1 MSPVIAFDIAVVAQ
15 KVKSSIEDR
24 CVSEKVGGGG
34 WISSR
39 SGWLLELLT
48 ELKNDHCK
56 DKIFAQ
62 APEEHSEG
70 SLCWEEQQEVSRRDR
85 GAFLLDAILVICL
98 SAF

>member
-1 MSPVIAFDIAVVAQ
+1 MRVRIIMMMIIIIMIIGKDIR
-15 KVKSSIEDR
+15 I
-24 CVSEKVGGGG
+24 
-34 WISSR
+34 I
-39 SGWLLELLT
+39 
-48 ELKNDHCK
+48 KNDHCK

-85 GAFLLDAILVICL
+85 GAFLLDAILKICL

>member
-1 MSPVIAFDIAVVAQ
+1 MRVRIIMMMIIIIMIIGKDIR
-15 KVKSSIEDR
+15 I
-24 CVSEKVGGGG
+24 
-34 WISSR
+34 I
-39 SGWLLELLT
+39 
-48 ELKNDHCK
+48 KNDHCK

-85 GAFLLDAILVICL
+85 GAFLLDPILMICL

>member
-1 MSPVIAFDIAVVAQ
+1 MRVRIIMMMIIIIMIIGKDIR
-15 KVKSSIEDR
+15 I
-24 CVSEKVGGGG
+24 
-34 WISSR
+34 I
-39 SGWLLELLT
+39 
-48 ELKNDHCK
+48 KNDHCK

-85 GAFLLDAILVICL
+85 GAFLLDAILIFCL

>member
-1 MSPVIAFDIAVVAQ
+1 MRVRIIMMMIIIIMIIGKDIR
-15 KVKSSIEDR
+15 I
-24 CVSEKVGGGG
+24 
-34 WISSR
+34 I
-39 SGWLLELLT
+39 
-48 ELKNDHCK
+48 KNDHCK